1 MWIQHRSLT
10 LPSSPHRLSGLGA
23 VYTLSHTHLL
33 CHSVWDSYL
42 PAIQWLSL
50 HKVGILQ
57 PVLSGPLPCD
67 LSLSTSHW
75 LVDSTILWNSSPPLP
90 SPWIQWTHRVWRFSS
105 HCWKLMPGTL
115 LLGSSWEHSSTLHPP
130 HMETPGPPIGRGW
143 TLTPRFSSL
152 PVPRIEHSP
161 GCQFWSSH
169 FSFSLSPW
177 YNFSVVL
184 ARPAHAALPY
194 HLKQTPEEEA
204 DICYCSLT
212 PCSWGVGES

>member
-50 HKVGILQ
+50 HKVGTLQ

-143 TLTPRFSSL
+143 TLTPRS
-152 PVPRIEHSP
+152 HSCL
-161 GCQFWSSH
+161 CQGLSTLLVASFGLHISAFPCPHGTIFQWFW
-169 FSFSLSPW
+169 
-177 YNFSVVL
+177 
-184 ARPAHAALPY
+184 PAQLM
-194 HLKQTPEEEA
+194 Q
-204 DICYCSLT
+204 
-212 PCSWGVGES
+212 PCHTI